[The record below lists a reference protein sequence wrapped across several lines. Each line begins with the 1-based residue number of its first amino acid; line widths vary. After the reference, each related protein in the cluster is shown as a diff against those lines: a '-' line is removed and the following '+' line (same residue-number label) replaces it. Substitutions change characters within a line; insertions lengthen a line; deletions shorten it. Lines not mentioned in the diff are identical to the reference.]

1 MPDISQQGIA
11 PVAKEGRNERVN
23 QMSEALRRLS
33 KVAASLADGA
43 EELKSLAPDVDRL
56 KDYISSGLWLK
67 DFEADER
74 REIGP
79 EVDRSVLSEDGLYNL
94 MEDLDD
100 LMRTFEAL
108 QDRFFADPDLE
119 SKQQED

>member
-1 MPDISQQGIA
+1 MA
-11 PVAKEGRNERVN
+11 PVTEEGRNERVS
-23 QMSEALRRLS
+23 QMSEAFRRLS

-108 QDRFFADPDLE
+108 QDRFSADPDLE